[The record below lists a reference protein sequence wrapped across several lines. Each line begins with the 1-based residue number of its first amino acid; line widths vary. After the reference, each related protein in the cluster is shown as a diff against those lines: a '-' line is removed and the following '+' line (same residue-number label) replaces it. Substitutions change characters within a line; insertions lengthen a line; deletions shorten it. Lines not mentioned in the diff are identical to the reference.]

1 MIQIF
6 ILDIKKFKLDILA
19 QATQASFADDV

>member
-6 ILDIKKFKLDILA
+6 ILDIKKFKLNIFA
-19 QATQASFADDV
+19 QATQGSFADDV